1 METSLSALV
10 GLLDYQL
17 VHQLEQVRQMY
28 LGAGKEWVIREDD
41 LGVGQEVK
49 LLVGKIVQLM

>member
-1 METSLSALV
+1 
-10 GLLDYQL
+10 
-17 VHQLEQVRQMY
+17 MY

-41 LGVGQEVK
+41 WGVGQEVK